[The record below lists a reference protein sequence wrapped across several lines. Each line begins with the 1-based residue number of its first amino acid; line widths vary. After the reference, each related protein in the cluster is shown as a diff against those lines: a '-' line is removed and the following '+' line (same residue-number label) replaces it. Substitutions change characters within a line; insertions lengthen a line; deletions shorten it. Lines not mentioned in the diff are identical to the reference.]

1 MSFFIRLIETTDQ
14 SRRELESQQ
23 KVQDMLNGEMSS
35 IDYQKFLMDLYHI
48 VWHFCPIM
56 AAAASRCTDDF
67 FPVRQHLYH
76 NIDEEKGHE
85 SMVVADLKTFGIDEH
100 TLTCSLPSVFVQAM
114 VAYNYYAAERIH
126 PCAVLGMLYV
136 LEIISSVYGGQVA
149 QSIADGLKM
158 PLPKGFTFLE
168 SHASKD
174 MDHMANLRALLDTI
188 KDTAVQDLII
198 SSGRGGGGG
207 GGRRGG
213 RGGGAEGGN

>member
-1 MSFFIRLIETTDQ
+1 MSFFIRLFETTDQ

-23 KVQDMLNGEMSS
+23 KVLDMFFGEMSS

-100 TLTCSLPSVFVQAM
+100 TLTSSQPSAPVQAM

-136 LEIISSVYGGQVA
+136 LEGGA
-149 QSIADGLKM
+149 AGGGGRGARSIADGLKM
-158 PLPKGFTFLE
+158 PLPK
-168 SHASKD
+168 
-174 MDHMANLRALLDTI
+174 
-188 KDTAVQDLII
+188 
-198 SSGRGGGGG
+198 
-207 GGRRGG
+207 
-213 RGGGAEGGN
+213 

>member
-76 NIDEEKGHE
+76 NNDEEKGHE

-100 TLTCSLPSVFVQAM
+100 TLAGARPA
-114 VAYNYYAAERIH
+114 APGRAGGAGGGGAAERIH
-126 PCAVLGMLYV
+126 
-136 LEIISSVYGGQVA
+136 
-149 QSIADGLKM
+149 
-158 PLPKGFTFLE
+158 
-168 SHASKD
+168 
-174 MDHMANLRALLDTI
+174 
-188 KDTAVQDLII
+188 
-198 SSGRGGGGG
+198 
-207 GGRRGG
+207 
-213 RGGGAEGGN
+213 